1 MEEDLRIL
9 MKNQLYG
16 RICVVQRM
24 MLEAV
29 KTAQRQF
36 PTKIYYREEA
46 AALIKIGDK
55 GYTPFVQ
62 SSIATF
68 LVIQEDNV
76 AEKYF
81 HSRHNGIGHV
91 ISICEKTST
100 GIGCGGCSKH
110 LFVDWGD
117 QRIFFIY
124 NLSQYYNSYYI
135 SYYKVI

>member
-1 MEEDLRIL
+1 MLLSFFPFETDSTFENDEIKIL
-9 MKNQLYG
+9 LKNQLYG

-24 MLEAV
+24 MLDAV

-36 PTKIYYREEA
+36 PTKVYYKEEA

-55 GYTPFVQ
+55 GCLIYVMPPHRLSNMCNV
-62 SSIATF
+62 
-68 LVIQEDNV
+68 VIQEDNV

-91 ISICEKTST
+91 VSICSKSST
-100 GIGCGGCSKH
+100 GIGCGGCTKH

-117 QRIFFIY
+117 QF
-124 NLSQYYNSYYI
+124 
-135 SYYKVI
+135 